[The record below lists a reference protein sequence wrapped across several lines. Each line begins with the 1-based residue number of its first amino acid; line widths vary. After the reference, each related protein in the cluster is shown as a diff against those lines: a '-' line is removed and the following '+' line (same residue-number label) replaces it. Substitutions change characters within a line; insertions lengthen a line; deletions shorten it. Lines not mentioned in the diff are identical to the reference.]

1 MMNDYSLY
9 PHQCFQKAL
18 PQIKLRRIQ
27 RLELRKSTVVQ
38 QATNKALSTV
48 HEPKLNEHVERIS
61 NIQITF
67 LYTCLHKG
75 ERFSKNNLFLTCAR
89 TSNRQKLSSTGSI
102 KGEALRLLKTKS
114 SNTTFEDTITI
125 FKQRLRY
132 RGYPDNLIDRTLSE
146 VNISKRMSGL
156 QNKQKTRKNIL
167 PFVTEYRPSVLN
179 LKTMQMSKWH
189 LIENQP
195 QLREIYKDPSLRI
208 LSYRKGSFL
217 KYVLV
222 RANCFEGHILLI
234 STNRSRVWPV
244 IIILPSIK
252 IDTHKASPVNCIDF
266 YRFCR
271 LLSVLERF
279 SIECRK

>member
-1 MMNDYSLY
+1 MFT
-9 PHQCFQKAL
+9 QGRAIFK
-18 PQIKLRRIQ
+18 
-27 RLELRKSTVVQ
+27 
-38 QATNKALSTV
+38 
-48 HEPKLNEHVERIS
+48 
-61 NIQITF
+61 
-67 LYTCLHKG
+67 
-75 ERFSKNNLFLTCAR
+75 KNNLFLTCAR

-102 KGEALRLLKTKS
+102 KVEALRLLKTKS
-114 SNTTFEDTITI
+114 SNATFEDNITL

-132 RGYPDNLIDRTLSE
+132 RGYPDNLIDKTLSE
-146 VNISKRMSGL
+146 VNISKRMSAL
-156 QNKQKTRKNIL
+156 QNKQKTCKNIL
-167 PFVTEYRPSVLN
+167 PFDTEYRPSVLN

-195 QLREIYKDPSLRI
+195 QLREIYKDPSLHI
-208 LSYRKGSFL
+208 LSCRKGKSL

-222 RANCFEGHILLI
+222 RANCFEGDILLI
-234 STNRSRVWPV
+234 STNRSSVWPV

-252 IDTHKASPVNCIDF
+252 IDTHKASPLNCIDF